1 MKFDEMNVE
10 ELQARQ
16 AEIAGMDTD
25 SATTEE
31 LEERANELEAIQAE
45 LKVREERAAAE
56 EALRQKVAETKSD
69 AVIKEFTEEKKMEE
83 NRFAV
88 NSPEYR
94 EAWLKEL
101 QGKEMTAEERAAVV
115 AAAHVIPI
123 VTMNEIISKLEL
135 NPLIGAVDLTNIPG
149 YVKYPAEGTC
159 NDAEWVA
166 MGSAATDSA
175 DTMTSI
181 QLGAYKLIK
190 TLEIEADVDAMS
202 IDAFEGWLVSRLVN
216 KIEKALDNAIINGGG
231 VNISMAEGIKK
242 TKTTNDGTFTR
253 AGMTWGQLTGIM
265 AKLKGEYHPNASFV
279 MRPALFFSKI
289 LGMVDSSNN
298 RVVVLD
304 PQAPRKYNILG
315 YPCILDAN
323 AGTDDVFFGDFKAY
337 KLNLAKGVEVKK
349 SEEAEFRKGSAV
361 YRAMTLADG
370 KLGDTNAIVWCV
382 ATT

>member
-1 MKFDEMNVE
+1 MEIREMNVE
-10 ELQARQ
+10 ELEARK
-16 AEIAGMDTD
+16 AEISGMDQD

-31 LEERANELEAIQAE
+31 LEERVNELEAIKAE
-45 LKVREERAAAE
+45 LEARREAAAKAEEERQE
-56 EALRQKVAETKSD
+56 VAKGSD
-69 AVIKEFTEEKKMEE
+69 PVVKDFTEGKKME
-83 NRFAV
+83 NRFAI

-101 QGKEMTAEERAAVV
+101 QGKELTAEERTAVV

-135 NPLIGAVDLTNIPG
+135 NPLIGAVDLMQIPG
-149 YVKYPAEGTC
+149 YVKLPKENACDE
-159 NDAEWVA
+159 ASWVA
-166 MGSAATDSA
+166 MSSASTDSS

-190 TLEIEADVDAMS
+190 TLEIDADVEAMS
-202 IDAFEGWLVSRLVN
+202 IDAFEGWLVTRLVN
-216 KIEKALDNAIINGGG
+216 KIEKALDSAILNGGG
-231 VNISMAEGIKK
+231 SASSQAEGIKK
-242 TKTTNDGTFTR
+242 TKSTNDGTFTR
-253 AGMTWGQLTGIM
+253 AGMTWAQLTGIM
-265 AKLKGEYHPNASFV
+265 AKLAGEYHPNASFV
-279 MRPALFFSKI
+279 MRPAMFFGKI

-337 KLNLAKGVEVKK
+337 KLNLAKGVEVAK
-349 SEEAEFRKGSAV
+349 SGEAEFRKGSAV
-361 YRAMTLADG
+361 YRAMTMADG
-370 KLGDTNAIVWCV
+370 KLADTNAIVWCV